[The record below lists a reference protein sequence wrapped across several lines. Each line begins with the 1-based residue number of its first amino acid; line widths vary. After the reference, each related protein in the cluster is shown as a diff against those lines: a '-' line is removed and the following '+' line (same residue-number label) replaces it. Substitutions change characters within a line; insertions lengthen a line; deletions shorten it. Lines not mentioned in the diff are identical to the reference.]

1 MRADLGYHPAIAP
14 MAAFMTARIEISYG
28 ELLDKITIL
37 EIKSER
43 IGDPAKLA
51 NVGME
56 LAALNA
62 VWAEIPVNLQGP
74 ELPALRAELKAT
86 NEKLWEIEDD
96 IRELE
101 RQQRFDEAFI
111 ELARSVYFTNDR
123 RAALKKKVDQ
133 CLGSRFSEEKSYK
146 PY

>member
-1 MRADLGYHPAIAP
+1 
-14 MAAFMTARIEISYG
+14 MTVRIEISCG

-43 IGDPAKLA
+43 IADPAKLN
-51 NVGME
+51 NVRAE
-56 LAALNA
+56 LAELSA
-62 VWAEIPVNLQGP
+62 VWEEIPGKAQAA
-74 ELPALRAELKAT
+74 ELTTLRAELRAT
-86 NEKLWEIEDD
+86 NEKLWAIEDD

-111 ELARSVYFTNDR
+111 ALARSVYFTNDR

>member
-1 MRADLGYHPAIAP
+1 VSHNLGYHPTTTTIVP
-14 MAAFMTARIEISYG
+14 HMTARIEISYG

-43 IGDPAKLA
+43 IAESAKLA
-51 NVGME
+51 NVSAE

-62 VWAEIPVNLQGP
+62 AWVEIPGQAQSE
-74 ELPALRAELKAT
+74 ELSTLRTELKAT

-101 RQQRFDEAFI
+101 RQQSFDETFI
-111 ELARSVYFTNDR
+111 ALARSVYFTNDR
-123 RAALKKKVDQ
+123 RAALKKRVDQ

>member
-1 MRADLGYHPAIAP
+1 
-14 MAAFMTARIEISYG
+14 MTVRIEISYG

-43 IGDPAKLA
+43 IAEPAKLR
-51 NVGME
+51 NVRTE
-56 LAALNA
+56 LEALTAAWAALPG
-62 VWAEIPVNLQGP
+62 AEEKP
-74 ELPALRAELKAT
+74 ELLSLRAELKTT
-86 NEKLWEIEDD
+86 NEKLWVIEDD

-101 RQQRFDEAFI
+101 RQQRFDQTFI
-111 ELARSVYFTNDR
+111 GLARSVYITNDQ
-123 RAALKKKVDQ
+123 RAALKKQVDQ